1 MKELQM
7 SEIDEVEIDKQSIVL
22 DDRLSNEL
30 YLKKTDENCWKISP
44 NNLAI
49 IVPK

>member
-7 SEIDEVEIDKQSIVL
+7 SEIDEVEIDKQSIAL

-30 YLKKTDENCWKISP
+30 Y
-44 NNLAI
+44 
-49 IVPK
+49 

>member
-7 SEIDEVEIDKQSIVL
+7 SEIDEVEKDKQSIVL

-30 YLKKTDENCWKISP
+30 YLKKTDEELLENIP
-44 NNLAI
+44 Q
-49 IVPK
+49 

>member
-1 MKELQM
+1 M

-30 YLKKTDENCWKISP
+30 HLKKTDEELLENIP
-44 NNLAI
+44 Q
-49 IVPK
+49 

>member
-30 YLKKTDENCWKISP
+30 YLKKNR
-44 NNLAI
+44 
-49 IVPK
+49 

>member
-30 YLKKTDENCWKISP
+30 YSKKTDEELLENIP
-44 NNLAI
+44 Q
-49 IVPK
+49 

>member
-30 YLKKTDENCWKISP
+30 YLKKQMKNCWKISP